1 MCVCVC
7 VCGIVCF
14 PFCAGSVCMKERNN
28 PPPCQESGCLHPP
41 PQGGCGFVSKLQ
53 TPQTTRTFCTLWQLV
68 PTWLKDSDIKGG
80 LRLLPK
86 GDQGNASEQPFPS
99 LGAPAT
105 SKADSG
111 QQTRPHQRP
120 PSPGKASV
128 IRAWLGP
135 APTLDQL
142 KSGCLGT
149 PDYSPVQSHVNAL
162 TRQNTIF
169 LSQNS

>member
-7 VCGIVCF
+7 VSYTVCF
-14 PFCAGSVCMKERNN
+14 PFYAGSVCMKEKQNQTKPAPN
-28 PPPCQESGCLHPP
+28 PPELSHIRRVAAVPP
-41 PQGGCGFVSKLQ
+41 SAHQGGCGLVSKLQ
-53 TPQTTRTFCTLWQLV
+53 TPQATRTFCTLWQLV
-68 PTWLKDSDIKGG
+68 PTWLKDSNIKGG

-86 GDQGNASEQPFPS
+86 GNQGNASKQPFPS

-128 IRAWLGP
+128 IRGLARPCPLPGP
-135 APTLDQL
+135 AQKQP
-142 KSGCLGT
+142 SGDT
-149 PDYSPVQSHVNAL
+149 
-162 TRQNTIF
+162 
-169 LSQNS
+169 